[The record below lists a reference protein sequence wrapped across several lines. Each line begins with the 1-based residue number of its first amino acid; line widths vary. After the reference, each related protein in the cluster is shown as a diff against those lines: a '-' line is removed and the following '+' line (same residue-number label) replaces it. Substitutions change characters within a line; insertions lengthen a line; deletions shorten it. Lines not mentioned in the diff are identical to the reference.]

1 VNGSRSV
8 SGIFAGGL
16 LVAAVACAPVYSGIA
31 VHSAAPPI
39 VPRSAVEATGTDPAL
54 VRALEALVWPLAADG
69 DGILSSTYGERI
81 HPRAGEPRF
90 HGGLDLRAREG
101 TPVYASAGGV
111 VSASESSGA
120 YGNLV
125 VVDHGGGMQTLYAHN
140 SRNLVHV
147 GEAVRRGQ
155 PIAMVGH
162 TGNATGNHVHFEVRW
177 KGGTVDP
184 RTVLPLLSGLATR

>member
-1 VNGSRSV
+1 MNGNRSL
-8 SGIFAGGL
+8 SGALAGGL
-16 LVAAVACAPVYSGIA
+16 LAASVACAPVYSETA
-31 VHSAAPPI
+31 VRSEAMPI
-39 VPRSAVEATGTDPAL
+39 LPHPAVEATGADPAL
-54 VRALEALVWPLAADG
+54 VRALEALVWPLASDG
-69 DGILSSTYGERI
+69 SGILSSSYGVRV
-81 HPRAGEPRF
+81 HPRAGEARF

-162 TGNATGNHVHFEVRW
+162 TGNATGDHVHFEIRW
-177 KGGTVDP
+177 RGGTVDP
-184 RTVLPLLSGLATR
+184 RTVLPLLSGLAAR